1 MLSKLINSSCTSLTN
16 KHLRAVRTPVTKAR
30 KGGLKDA
37 YAEELLSAVLRAV
50 VERSKIDPKLID
62 DVQVG
67 NVLPAG
73 SGAMVARM
81 AMFHAGLTPSA
92 LHLISL

>member
-1 MLSKLINSSCTSLTN
+1 MC
-16 KHLRAVRTPVTKAR
+16 RAVRTPVTKAR

-37 YAEELLSAVLRAV
+37 YAEDLLSAVLKAV
-50 VERSKIDPKLID
+50 LDRSKIDPKLIE

-73 SGAMVARM
+73 GGAMVARM
-81 AMFHAGLTPSA
+81 AMFHAGYNPVSTRRRTHPY
-92 LHLISL
+92 